1 MLQFA
6 QQIKDGLDL
15 SKGQETSIHEA
26 KSALNNIQVIMRNAS
41 DFWKKTEKHCE
52 DISQSVLRSQS
63 I

>member
-26 KSALNNIQVIMRNAS
+26 KSVLNQGRRYRYGQYSHGRTTFPAGFFFSLTLIY
-41 DFWKKTEKHCE
+41 DY
-52 DISQSVLRSQS
+52 
-63 I
+63 